1 MQIIKD
7 YRVFNY
13 KWNMYIIVLPPK
25 AQRTSQTR
33 MPEPETESCGIIS
46 SGRAW
51 VSVVKSTVAAYTRV
65 RHLTFC

>member
-13 KWNMYIIVLPPK
+13 KWNMYSIVLPPK

-33 MPEPETESCGIIS
+33 MPEPETENYEIIS
-46 SGRAW
+46 SGHAL

-65 RHLTFC
+65 RHLTFW